1 MDNKET
7 ISDEEKLYRSVRGEL
22 SHDEYTYDATGR
34 LKIRTE
40 AFRDRNKKP
49 SVDRANLREFNPSLS
64 KLNET
69 DGIVTL
75 TTGDVRAIGD
85 VTTRIDDNT
94 VRHRVDVEYAPLAQN
109 PAHSHIVV
117 YPEYFGSKTKQKNA
131 FYLLRVALA
140 RLATMSGWTLEP
152 GTKSPNTLNL

>member
-7 ISDEEKLYRSVRGEL
+7 ISDEEQLYRSVRAEL
-22 SHDEYTYDATGR
+22 SAHEYTYDSTGR
-34 LKIRTE
+34 LKFRSN

-49 SVDRANLREFNPSLS
+49 SVDRANLRDFDPSLS
-64 KLNET
+64 RPNET

-75 TTGDVRAIGD
+75 PTGDVRAIGD

-94 VRHRVDVEYAPLAQN
+94 VRHRVDVEYSPRAQN
-109 PAHSHIVV
+109 SAHSQIVIC
-117 YPEYFGSKTKQKNA
+117 PEYFGSTTKQENA

-140 RLATMSGWTLEP
+140 RLATKMGWTLEP
-152 GTKSPNTLNL
+152 GTKLPNMRNL